1 MHSPPATIAPEII
14 ACIAEGRLPTI
25 NELRRVAE
33 RIRAE
38 LRGGQSVF
46 RWERSAPERAERR
59 RMLRAALTA
68 LAGDRRAVVERMPA
82 EA

>member
-25 NELRRVAE
+25 SELRRVAV
-33 RIRAE
+33 RIRGE
-38 LRGGQSVF
+38 LRGARSVF
-46 RWERSAPERAERR
+46 RWDHPAPERAERR
-59 RMLRAALTA
+59 LMLRAALAA
-68 LAGDRRAVVERMPA
+68 LAGDRNPVAARIQI